1 MLKKRQE
8 GRIQEGKT
16 QIGDV
21 LLKGYV
27 LLQADLRT
35 VLGNQRGDVNTVS
48 ILGWAAVVITLIVAA
63 HGLLTG
69 WLPDFI
75 NSKIID
81 RANAL

>member
-1 MLKKRQE
+1 MTKIAKILF
-8 GRIQEGKT
+8 
-16 QIGDV
+16 
-21 LLKGYV
+21 
-27 LLQADLRT
+27 
-35 VLGNQRGDVNTVS
+35 NQRGDVNTVS

-81 RANAL
+81 RASAL